1 MKASSGNGKRSKK
14 MSKMLLSALGGGKKK
29 KGSTSTST
37 NNKKRELIA
46 RVENERMKMVL
57 KHPTFKENPVKAVL
71 THLAAQLGET
81 PEDGGAA
88 GGNEDNINKDGGG
101 GEDDANKK
109 KKKKRK
115 MTPAQLRQTQGEH
128 HAGPSERSK
137 KSIHAA
143 AGAGV
148 AKKRKKGT
156 SKK

>member
-1 MKASSGNGKRSKK
+1 MKALSGNGKRSKK
-14 MSKMLLSALGGGKKK
+14 MSKMLSSALGEGKKK

-81 PEDGGAA
+81 SEDGGAE
-88 GGNEDNINKDGGG
+88 GGNEDNKNKDGGG
-101 GEDDANKK
+101 ENDAKK

-148 AKKRKKGT
+148 AKKRKKAGT